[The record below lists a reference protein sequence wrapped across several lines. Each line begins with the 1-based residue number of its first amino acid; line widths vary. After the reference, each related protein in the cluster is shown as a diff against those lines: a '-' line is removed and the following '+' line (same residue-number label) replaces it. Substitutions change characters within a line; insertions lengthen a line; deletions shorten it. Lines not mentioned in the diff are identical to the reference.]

1 VNISLTKSNRTSRCL
16 LSLIALVLFLALPG
30 ISAADDDDPP
40 GRVARLNLIQGSVS
54 FQPAGTQD
62 WVEANP
68 NRPLTT
74 GDQLWA
80 DQDSRGEL
88 HVGSAAIR
96 ISDHTGLSFLN
107 LTDNVVQIQV
117 AQGTA
122 DFRIVHMYDN
132 ETYEID
138 TGNLAFTIL
147 RPGEYRV
154 DVNQDGTQSIVT
166 VRNGAGEVTAGGQ
179 AYKLDGGQQYIFSGT
194 DQVNYDAES
203 LPDPDGFDS
212 WCRDRDHR
220 EDSSQSA
227 RYISRD
233 VIGYDDL
240 DSYGTWRTDPTYG
253 PVWVPSGVA
262 VGWAPYHTGHWAY
275 VAPWGWTWVDDAP
288 WGFAPFHYGRWAYVG
303 SSWAWVPGPVAVV
316 GVGGPSV
323 GWGVRPVYAP
333 ALVGF
338 VGGGGFSAAIAI
350 GGGVGV
356 AWVPLGPRDVWVP
369 GYHCSPAYMNNVNVT
384 SSRVVNRTQITNVY
398 NTTVINRTTVVNNVT
413 VNKVVYSNQS
423 APGAVS
429 AVSQKS
435 FQSGQ
440 PVAASAL
447 KVAPEQISNPKVV
460 AAKAVEPTPQAVTG
474 AARPAPVSARPPAA
488 VAAHPVV
495 TKMTPSPKAIPVGH
509 TQPLTT
515 AQYKPAS
522 QPGARPNTNFKAG
535 SQPANAGKP
544 ASPANPVANN
554 PDNNAEAA
562 KPADSGNPAASK
574 PANHA
579 EAGKP
584 ANPPANENHAAQPPN
599 KVTPPP
605 PHNANPGAN
614 NSNPNTKPN
623 PEAARNPN
631 AAAPPPPNKLTP
643 PPPHNANPGANNSNP
658 NTKPNPEAA
667 RNPNVAAPPPPNKL
681 TPPPSHNANNGMN
694 NNGNTNTTAN
704 PEADR
709 KPNVAA
715 PPPKPATP
723 PPAHTNAHP
732 NEEPNRPPT
741 EARPPGPPP
750 QKPATAARPEPK
762 PEPRNEPHNEPKPEA
777 KKPPKEEPKDKH
789 PDKH

>member
-1 VNISLTKSNRTSRCL
+1 VNMPLTKTNGTSRYL

-80 DQDSRGEL
+80 DQDSRGEI
-88 HVGSAAIR
+88 HVGSTAIR

-138 TGNLAFTIL
+138 TANLAFTIL

-203 LPDPDGFDS
+203 LPEPDGFDS
-212 WCRDRDHR
+212 WCGDRDHH

-227 RYISRD
+227 RYVSRD

-253 PVWVPSGVA
+253 PVWVPTSVA
-262 VGWAPYHTGHWAY
+262 VGWAPYHTGHWAF

-303 SSWAWVPGPVAVV
+303 GGWAWVPGPVAVV
-316 GVGGPSV
+316 AVGGGPRVGVAV

-369 GYHCSPAYMNNVNVT
+369 GYHCSPAYMTNVNVT
-384 SSRVVNRTQITNVY
+384 SSTVINRTQVTNVY

-413 VNKVVYSNQS
+413 VNKTVYSNQA
-423 APGAVS
+423 APGAVT
-429 AVSQKS
+429 AVPQKS
-435 FQSGQ
+435 FQNGQ
-440 PVAASAL
+440 PVAAAAV

-460 AAKAVEPTPQAVTG
+460 AAKPVEPTPQAITG
-474 AARPAPVSARPPAA
+474 AARPAPASARPPAA
-488 VAAHPVV
+488 VASHPVV

-515 AQYKPAS
+515 AQYRPAS
-522 QPGARPNTNFKAG
+522 QPGARPNTNYKPG
-535 SQPANAGKP
+535 SQPANA
-544 ASPANPVANN
+544 
-554 PDNNAEAA
+554 A
-562 KPADSGNPAASK
+562 KPANAGNPAANR
-574 PANHA
+574 PANNAPAARPASPPTPA
-579 EAGKP
+579 EGNKP
-584 ANPPANENHAAQPPN
+584 ANPPSPAHNATNANGAAEPPN
-599 KVTPPP
+599 KFTPPP
-605 PHNANPGAN
+605 SHNTNTGAN
-614 NSNPNTKPN
+614 NNSNGNPKPN
-623 PEAARNPN
+623 PEAATKPESAKSPN
-631 AAAPPPPNKLTP
+631 ATAPPPPKKFTP
-643 PPPHNANPGANNSNP
+643 PPPHTNAN
-658 NTKPNPEAA
+658 
-667 RNPNVAAPPPPNKL
+667 
-681 TPPPSHNANNGMN
+681 
-694 NNGNTNTTAN
+694 
-704 PEADR
+704 
-709 KPNVAA
+709 
-715 PPPKPATP
+715 
-723 PPAHTNAHP
+723 P
-732 NEEPNRPPT
+732 NEEPNKPP
-741 EARPPGPPP
+741 AAKPPAPAN
-750 QKPATAARPEPK
+750 KPAPAAHPEPK
-762 PEPRNEPHNEPKPEA
+762 PEPKAEPKPEPKNEPQNNNA
-777 KKPPKEEPKDKH
+777 KKQNKNPKDEKEKH
-789 PDKH
+789 PDK